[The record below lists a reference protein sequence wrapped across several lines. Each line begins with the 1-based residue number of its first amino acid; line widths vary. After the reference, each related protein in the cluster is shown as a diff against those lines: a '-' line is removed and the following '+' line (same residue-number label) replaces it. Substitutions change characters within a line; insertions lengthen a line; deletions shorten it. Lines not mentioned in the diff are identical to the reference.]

1 MGDVMYWVGCI
12 VIAIIL
18 VVLGFARFLHEEREN
33 TCPSQ
38 QQRNIKANTGK
49 KRVKD
54 NLLRGFFRSI
64 QLYNIAIEVGS
75 VLLGALVAIGLTSAY
90 DKSVE
95 QQEMLSV
102 MAVVEQDMSMQAYML
117 EQNVLSYEAGNLDA
131 DSLRLNAPIDSAL
144 LNTVIHDEY
153 GMRTLRVGAY
163 SNLLH
168 VYRDIESINAF
179 FESDREATE
188 EYIDYLCGRLINDAR
203 FASEII
209 HWTLDYHHK
218 EITDGEYQAWY
229 GDFESR
235 LSENGIVYRMPDA
248 G

>member
-1 MGDVMYWVGCI
+1 MEDVMYWVGCI

-18 VVLGFARFLHEEREN
+18 VAIGFARFLHEERES

-38 QQRNIKANTGK
+38 QQRNIKVNTGK
-49 KRVKD
+49 KRVKV
-54 NLLRGFFRSI
+54 NLLKGFFLSK
-64 QLYNIAIEVGS
+64 QLYDIAIEVGS

-95 QQEMLSV
+95 QRDMLSV

-117 EQNVLSYEAGNLDA
+117 EQDVLSFEAGNLNA

-153 GMRTLRVGAY
+153 GMRTLKAGAY
-163 SNLLH
+163 SNLLN
-168 VYRDIESINAF
+168 VYRDIESINLF
-179 FESDREATE
+179 FESGREATE
-188 EYIDYLCGRLINDAR
+188 EYVVSLCEQLINDAR

-209 HWTLDYHHK
+209 NWTLDYYNK
-218 EITDGEYQAWY
+218 EITDGEYQAWHD
-229 GDFESR
+229 GFVTR
-235 LSENGIVYRMPDA
+235 LIENGIIYRMPIA
-248 G
+248 E